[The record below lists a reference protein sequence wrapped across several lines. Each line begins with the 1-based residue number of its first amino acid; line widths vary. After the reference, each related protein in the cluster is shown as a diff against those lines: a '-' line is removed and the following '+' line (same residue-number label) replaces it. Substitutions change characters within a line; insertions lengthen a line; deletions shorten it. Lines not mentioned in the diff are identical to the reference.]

1 MLAYLLKNDFYQF
14 VKKNKVDS
22 FHLKLCFEYYKKNT
36 PLTIQLIK
44 LFAGMMP

>member
-1 MLAYLLKNDFYQF
+1 MIFISLQ
-14 VKKNKVDS
+14 KKNKVDS
-22 FHLKLCFEYYKKNT
+22 FHLKLCFEYYKKNR